1 MKAIEFVKVDAKD
14 GRPATEYPTR
24 HGPADPLPGITITH
38 WVTGNPTRF
47 YGLVADDAETA
58 VPGVLR
64 EIPADEWDSITQ
76 RRRDAACDAID
87 TAAGL
92 ARTRFLSAGYLIEE
106 EYRQALTAVQKWRA
120 DGSPLDNVPPEIQS
134 GADYG
139 DLDAESAAAEIE
151 QTAAQ
156 WGAVLNQIR
165 ELRLNGKRAVR
176 DSTAAELRSIEGQYI
191 GLLGSLLPAESAAP

>member
-14 GRPATEYPTR
+14 GRPETEYPAR

-38 WVTGNPTRF
+38 WVAGSPARF
-47 YGLVADDAETA
+47 YGMIADDAETD

-64 EIPADEWDSITQ
+64 VIPESEWESTTQQ
-76 RRRDAACDAID
+76 RRDQASDAID
-87 TAAGL
+87 RAAGD
-92 ARTRFLSAGYLIEE
+92 ARTRFVSAGYLIEE

-139 DLDAESAAAEIE
+139 DLDAESAAVEIE
-151 QTAAQ
+151 QTAAA
-156 WGAVLNQIR
+156 WEDVLNEVR
-165 ELRLNGKRAVR
+165 SLRLNGKRAVN
-176 DSTAAELRSIEGQYI
+176 DASAIELRNVESEYA
-191 GLLGSLLPAESAAP
+191 GLLMSLSPTALAAG